1 MQGSGERTRG
11 ILGGKTERER
21 GEGEAACCITQSR
34 STTARMALTGWGSV
48 KRGLASVCMCGREGG
63 EERQTRGESYPG
75 MEQFVTLEWLLSYTG
90 GPLIA
95 GEFSGR
101 RVGNREGLGVAERGS
116 EVTAYSSPGS
126 VSVSRADGPAERERE
141 RVGEGGR
148 RPRRGWSESL
158 VLAKAPFSSACL

>member
-21 GEGEAACCITQSR
+21 GEGEAVCCITQSR

-48 KRGLASVCMCGREGG
+48 KGGLASVCMCGREGG

-101 RVGNREGLGVAERGS
+101 RVGNREGLGVAERGQR
-116 EVTAYSSPGS
+116 
-126 VSVSRADGPAERERE
+126 SRPTQAQAACPLAGQTGLWREKERE
-141 RVGEGGR
+141 GEGGR

>member
-1 MQGSGERTRG
+1 
-11 ILGGKTERER
+11 
-21 GEGEAACCITQSR
+21 
-34 STTARMALTGWGSV
+34 
-48 KRGLASVCMCGREGG
+48 
-63 EERQTRGESYPG
+63 

-141 RVGEGGR
+141 R
-148 RPRRGWSESL
+148 RRGRQE
-158 VLAKAPFSSACL
+158 AKKGVVGKSGFCQGSVFLCMLIKSAGEISV

>member
-1 MQGSGERTRG
+1 MYV
-11 ILGGKTERER
+11 
-21 GEGEAACCITQSR
+21 
-34 STTARMALTGWGSV
+34 W
-48 KRGLASVCMCGREGG
+48 EGG

-141 RVGEGGR
+141 R
-148 RPRRGWSESL
+148 RRGRQE
-158 VLAKAPFSSACL
+158 AKKGVVGKSGSCQGSVFLCMLIKSAGKISV